1 MEIMIQLIIAVVA
14 IIIGIIL
21 CVFTHSSLWVLVT
34 LGLSI
39 VAMVVV
45 AYVAYKKRE
54 NKLADL
60 IIYLMRVQDNLEL
73 PAMEEI
79 SEGQLGILESE
90 IYKLVA
96 QLKEMYSGEKKQ
108 KSYMVDMLSDISHQ
122 IKTPLTAI
130 TLMTDLL
137 KAPDLSEEKRLDYVA
152 KIDQQTKR
160 ITWLI
165 RNLLTLSQ
173 LEADMLELKK
183 EKNNL
188 RDMLDG
194 IMETFEIIAE
204 VKEVELT
211 LECPEEVYIT
221 CDKQWTTEAISNIV
235 KNCIEHTPSEGS
247 VRIAVEQNNLATE
260 ITIVDTGEG
269 IDKEHLPYI
278 FKRFYKAPGS
288 SNSSVG
294 IGLSMSK
301 QIIMR
306 QNGNIT
312 VESEVGKGSTF
323 NIKLY
328 RV

>member
-1 MEIMIQLIIAVVA
+1 MEIMIQLIIAVIA
-14 IIIGIIL
+14 IIVGIVICIL
-21 CVFTHSSLWVLVT
+21 SYSQLGILIT
-34 LGLSI
+34 LGFSMI
-39 VAMVVV
+39 AMVVV
-45 AYVAYKKRE
+45 AYVAHKKRE

-60 IIYLMRVQDNLEL
+60 IIYLMRVQDNLEF
-73 PAMEEI
+73 PAMEGI

-183 EKNNL
+183 EKNNVKG
-188 RDMLDG
+188 MLDG

-204 VKEVELT
+204 VKDVELS
-211 LECPEEVYIT
+211 LECPDEAYIT

-247 VRIAVEQNNLATE
+247 VRIKVEQNNLATE

-312 VESEVGKGSTF
+312 VESEVGKGSSF
-323 NIKLY
+323 LIKLY

>member
-1 MEIMIQLIIAVVA
+1 MEIMIQLVIAVIA
-14 IIIGIIL
+14 IIVGIVICIL
-21 CVFTHSSLWVLVT
+21 THSPLGVLIT
-34 LGLSI
+34 LGLSM

-45 AYVAYKKRE
+45 AYLAHKKRE

-60 IIYLMRVQDNLEL
+60 IIYLMRVQDNLSL
-73 PAMEEI
+73 PAMEGI

-90 IYKLVA
+90 IYKLVT

-137 KAPDLSEEKRLDYVA
+137 KAPELSEEKRLDYVA

-188 RDMLDG
+188 KGMLDN

-204 VKEVELT
+204 VKDVELS

-235 KNCIEHTPSEGS
+235 KNCIEHTPSEG
-247 VRIAVEQNNLATE
+247 IKVEQNNLATE
-260 ITIVDTGEG
+260 ITITDTGEG

-278 FKRFYKAPGS
+278 FKRFYKAPGP

-312 VESEVGKGSTF
+312 VESEKDKGSTF
-323 NIKLY
+323 NIKMY